1 MKRKINTKKLR
12 DEIFGLVTFVL
23 GIIALTLNFFKIVP
37 GLETPLEIAITTVI
51 AYLGFP
57 VGIFFIVGGIFI
69 FSEARN
75 RKNSRK
81 KTRR

>member
-12 DEIFGLVTFVL
+12 DEIFGLVTVVL
-23 GIIALTLNFFKIVP
+23 GIIALILNFFKIVS
-37 GLETPLEIAITTVI
+37 GLETPIEIGITTVI

-57 VGIFFIVGGIFI
+57 VGIFFIVGGIFV

>member
-12 DEIFGLVTFVL
+12 DEIFGLVTVVL
-23 GIIALTLNFFKIVP
+23 GIIALILNFFKIVP
-37 GLETPLEIAITTVI
+37 GLETPIEIGITTVI

-57 VGIFFIVGGIFI
+57 VGIFFIVGGIFV